1 MEILNEVKACVL
13 CIQNE
18 KDEFLILERSHI
30 CRLQGW
36 CLPGGRIED
45 NENKL
50 LAALREAK
58 EETGIIVNVS
68 DVNYIGEEPSVKGY
82 MVGIFHIKLKNT
94 PEVIIS
100 EEHEKFE
107 WTSKPFD
114 FNLAGNTGIYIEKI
128 LN

>member
-1 MEILNEVKACVL
+1 MEISKEVKACVL

-18 KDEFLILERSHI
+18 KDEFLILERSHK

-45 NENKL
+45 NENRL
-50 LAALREAK
+50 LAALREAR
-58 EETGIIVNVS
+58 EETGIIVDES
-68 DVNYIGEEPSVKGY
+68 DVTYIGEEPSVKGY

-94 PEVIIS
+94 PVVTIS
-100 EEHEKFE
+100 EEHERFE
-107 WTSKPFD
+107 WTSTPFD

-128 LN
+128 LD